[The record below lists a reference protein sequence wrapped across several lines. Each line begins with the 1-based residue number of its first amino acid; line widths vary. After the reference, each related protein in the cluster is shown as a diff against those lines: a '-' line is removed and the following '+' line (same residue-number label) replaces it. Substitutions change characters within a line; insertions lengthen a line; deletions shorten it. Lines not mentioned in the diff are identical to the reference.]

1 MWKIQHSEGSFSLPL
16 GELTVD
22 LICEARE
29 SAEDEPQI
37 TVKCAE
43 PITVEVHW
51 GDRVKT
57 VYAE

>member
-1 MWKIQHSEGSFSLPL
+1 M